1 MDNILISKLF
11 SETDSM
17 KTPSLFSMCSFSHFF
32 WGFVF
37 FIIMKYYNAKLSF
50 NLILILFF
58 VIHTIYEIKDTLC
71 YFGINLFNNKK
82 IDSYFMNNSYLNSIG
97 DTIFGL
103 LGVYIASLY
112 LKNKHNIYLKI
123 LILIVLIFASLCTLD
138 ILKSI
143 IEVSRD
149 LLERK

>member
-17 KTPSLFSMCSFSHFF
+17 KTPKFFTVCSFSHFF
-32 WGFVF
+32 LGFVF
-37 FIIMKYYNAKLSF
+37 FIIMKFYNAKLSF
-50 NLILILFF
+50 NLILILFL

-71 YFGINLFNNKK
+71 YFGINFFNNNK
-82 IDSYFMNNSYLNSIG
+82 INYFMDNSYLNSIG

-112 LKNKHNIYLKI
+112 LKNKNNIYLKI
-123 LILIVLIFASLCTLD
+123 FILIVLIFAALCTFNIFKNTID
-138 ILKSI
+138 IAK
-143 IEVSRD
+143 EF
-149 LLERK
+149 